1 MTATG
6 PALDT
11 CASAQAKSQ
20 GKNRAVGGGEAP
32 ESEGRGRSALLD
44 ILGESAYRLLEVLG
58 DDMDT
63 RSALLQGT
71 LDLLVLKAV
80 SLGPT
85 HGYGIL
91 LRIQQVSREILEIPQ
106 GSLYPALYRLEHRQW
121 IKSTWG
127 ESTNKRKAKFY

>member
-1 MTATG
+1 
-6 PALDT
+6 
-11 CASAQAKSQ
+11 
-20 GKNRAVGGGEAP
+20 
-32 ESEGRGRSALLD
+32 
-44 ILGESAYRLLEVLG
+44 
-58 DDMDT
+58 MDT

-71 LDLLVLKAV
+71 LDLLVLKAI
-80 SLGPT
+80 SLGPM

-127 ESTNKRKAKFY
+127 ESTNKRKAKFYQLTPSGRRHLRAEHDKWDRLSRGVGFVLGATAAEV